1 MLGNGWEQIITVLL
15 VLFGVAAALG
25 LIGLLL
31 LHRSL
36 RRLEVPPGAD
46 FFTTL
51 RIVPFSLVVVLDLLD
66 LGLDVFATPI
76 VWLVLS
82 RYRLQAL
89 RNVSTV
95 EAFIPFTQAIPTLT
109 VAWIIVR
116 AFGLGSHPQTHSVI
130 DADQEAPGYYVP
142 QGGKR

>member
-1 MLGNGWEQIITVLL
+1 MGNGWGEFISVLL
-15 VLFGVAAALG
+15 VLCGLAATLG
-25 LIGLLL
+25 LVGLLL

-36 RRLEVPPGAD
+36 RRLDVPQGAD

-51 RIVPFSLVVVLDLLD
+51 RIVPLSLVVTLDLLD

-82 RYRLQAL
+82 RYRLHAL

-95 EAFIPFTQAIPTLT
+95 EALIPFTQAIPTLT
-109 VAWIIVR
+109 VAWILVR
-116 AFGLGSHPQTHSVI
+116 AFGLGSRSQSRSVI
-130 DADQEAPGYYVP
+130 EADQEAPGYYVP
-142 QGGKR
+142 RGGKR